1 MAGMVRMVAAVM
13 VLLVFAAEMAGF
25 GARVMAKPKNRN
37 DFEQE
42 GTEVTEDQSFE
53 AGIEAHSISPLE

>member
-1 MAGMVRMVAAVM
+1 VKPPFQLTPEILHAVSRI
-13 VLLVFAAEMAGF
+13 E
-25 GARVMAKPKNRN
+25 PKNRN